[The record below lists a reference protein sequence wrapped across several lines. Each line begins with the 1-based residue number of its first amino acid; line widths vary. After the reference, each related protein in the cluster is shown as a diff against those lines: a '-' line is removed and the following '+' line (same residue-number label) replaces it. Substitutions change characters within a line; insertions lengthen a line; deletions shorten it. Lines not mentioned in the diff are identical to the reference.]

1 MMGEAGAPELI
12 LAELELW
19 HTRPLA
25 PTRRLSLGNLVLP
38 VEPPPGLGGLLLAAV
53 VANFRGQLDA
63 ELLPDVHRLIE
74 QVGRGERV
82 VQPRLRHRFQVDRHG
97 LARSQHRLLG
107 APLVDGGTAEFSFA
121 AGGAPLAMVLGAVYA
136 LERLNEVA
144 RAAIARCCTRRSTGP
159 GRSEPRL
166 LAEPP
171 APGRCRSPR
180 SPIRGRGRS
189 TCSASRPARWH
200 RPSRRSSRSTVV
212 PCAVPTPTTAATQRS
227 PPPCATSPRP
237 AGAESLRWWAADGV
251 DAAAVPRCRG
261 EPRCA
266 GARRGR
272 SAGGHD
278 DTLERG
284 PCRLSV
290 PQGRQTTPTGHR
302 CCCRRCATS
311 WRRSVGVATW

>member
-107 APLVDGGTAEFSFA
+107 APLVDGGTAEFFFA

-144 RAAIARCCTRRSTGP
+144 RAAIAPLLHTAVDWTGP
-159 GRSEPRL
+159 VGPRL
-166 LAEPP
+166 LAEL
-171 APGRCRSPR
+171 AGTESVSLATLADPR
-180 SPIRGRGRS
+180 AWALDVLGF
-189 TCSASRPARWH
+189 
-200 RPSRRSSRSTVV
+200 
-212 PCAVPTPTTAATQRS
+212 
-227 PPPCATSPRP
+227 P
-237 AGAESLRWWAADGV
+237 AGTVAPTKQEVVAQYRRAMRRAHPDHGGDPTV
-251 DAAAVPRCRG
+251 AAAVLRDLV
-261 EPRCA
+261 E
-266 GARRGR
+266 ARRV
-272 SAGGHD
+272 
-278 DTLERG
+278 
-284 PCRLSV
+284 LS
-290 PQGRQTTPTGHR
+290 R
-302 CCCRRCATS
+302 
-311 WRRSVGVATW
+311 